1 MAISI
6 EFQSN
11 AQRHSQYDWAD
22 ISIGNEHIGKARCKQ
37 IVPVGTEKS
46 SIIICSINIYP
57 EWEEHGYGREFVDY
71 CKHHFEIVIADR
83 VRQTAIGFWEAM
95 GFFKNKDGNW
105 IYRRKEGEGTMI
117 KKILIVDDTPVSR
130 RILKS
135 CITRNEQ
142 YEFFEAGDG
151 FDGFEIFKKER
162 PDLTFMDI
170 NMPKIGGI
178 ECLEAIRK
186 FDPHAMVVMC
196 SSEINPESL
205 KTVTSLGAL
214 SVINKPPTKES
225 VQEAIS
231 KADDTKK

>member
-6 EFQSN
+6 EFQPN
-11 AQRHSQYDWAD
+11 AQRRSQYDWAD
-22 ISIGNEHIGKARCKQ
+22 ISIGNDRVGKARCKQ
-37 IVPVGTEKS
+37 NAPEGGEKS
-46 SIIICSINIYP
+46 SIIIYSINIYP

-71 CKHHFEIVIADR
+71 CKNHFQSVIADR
-83 VRQTAIGFWEAM
+83 VRPSAIGFWEAM
-95 GFFKNKDGNW
+95 GFINNKDGNW
-105 IYRRKEGEGTMI
+105 IYRREEGEETMI

-135 CITRNEQ
+135 CITRAEQ
-142 YEFFEAGDG
+142 YEFLEAGDG
-151 FDGFEIFKKER
+151 LEGFEIFKKER

-186 FDPHAMVVMC
+186 FDPHAVVVMC

-205 KTVTSLGAL
+205 RIVTDLGAL
-214 SVINKPPTKES
+214 SVINKPPTKEA
-225 VQEAIS
+225 VQQAIS
-231 KADDTKK
+231 KADDAKK